1 MKENRTAARF
11 LILLL
16 MVLVL
21 AGCLPVR
28 AESYDAGTMRLLR
41 YEGEVEILDKDGQP
55 RFVLENVRFASG
67 ETMQTGSGSMASVSL
82 DSAKIVT
89 LGADTRVSFS
99 QESSHLL
106 LRLLEGT
113 IFLDVQEKLDENESL
128 DIQTSTMTIG
138 IRGTMVCVSHSE
150 DEQASRS
157 QIMLLEGKTD
167 LDYLDASGSHRL
179 LPLSAGQKADVLQS
193 GGDGGGATPA
203 VSQLSAGDIP
213 VLVRRII
220 SEDPAVRQ
228 RVLEGSE
235 EAAAIFSPAQEAP
248 VPETVNPYPDQGD
261 WTWNE
266 TVTLVAQSAS
276 KLYDGEA
283 LTRSSNVLV
292 YGLPG
297 DFTIDVS
304 ARGSQ
309 TDAGSSENMVSDC
322 VIRNAMGEDVTG
334 HFKSIR
340 KISGQLVV
348 NPIPVSVWT
357 GSAEKYYDGEPL
369 TNPEAGV
376 KVLDHP
382 VSEQPDWGNTSVVSQ
397 TSLGSEAMIAVS
409 GSTWVH
415 AVNPI
420 TKESQDIELLAGQ
433 RLTVCLKNEQ
443 TQDSIYYQIDT
454 LKVEDLPEE
463 ILILY
468 ANNPGLLSKACEET
482 GWDPALLADR
492 INALE
497 IPEESAETKNGLV
510 IQSGVEDRLL
520 TDSASVRIDI
530 DSAITNYSTRALTE
544 KEAHFTPVVLN
555 ANITVTA
562 TGSQTEVGSSE
573 NGYTISWGGANE
585 NNYIVTREEL
595 GTLTVLPRPI
605 DGLVV
610 ITAASDSKTYDGIPL
625 RNGGYTVEGLPAG
638 YRLAAAV
645 SGSRTDAGTAENLI
659 TDYHIYGPSGED
671 ATDQFINVFTDS
683 GELAVNS
690 APLWITTGSAE
701 KVYDGGA
708 LENAE
713 ASIAGLVNGETAAI
727 SATGFL
733 TGRTGTADNTYEI
746 TWGTAKK
753 SNYYIASEKLGTLTI
768 EPLGM
773 SIDFGGAAAVYNGST
788 YLPDPVLTYTNGPHA
803 GETLAGIR
811 MRAADALFR
820 FILFTQ
826 DTLDVSVTGMG
837 TDAGTYSLSGSVS
850 SPDENL
856 FCMMPSFSGMT
867 LTISPREMTV
877 ETPSASKPYDG
888 TALTAGPAKVTGLV
902 SGETAAVTATG
913 SRTAVGESENTYAI
927 AWGSAKESNYTV
939 SEALGTLQVTANA
952 GPVTLTAVSAE
963 KVYDGT
969 PLTAEGVT
977 AEGLP
982 AGFTVTAAV
991 SGSRTDAGSSE
1002 NRIISYTI
1010 LDSEGSDVTG
1020 NFTGITAVSGTLKV
1034 TPAELTVTTGSA
1046 SKAYDGTALTNAEV
1060 SVTGL
1065 TGADQARVTVT
1076 ATGSQT
1082 GLGESENTY
1091 SIDWGGADKDNYTI
1105 IESLGKLTVEGYA
1118 TPVVFTALSAE
1129 KTYDGKPLTA
1139 GVTAEGLPAGFT
1151 FAASAEGSQTAV
1163 GTCANRVASYQ
1174 IFNEAAED
1182 VTVTFINVTV
1192 SDGTLTVKKAAL
1204 TIGTPD
1210 AEKPYDGTDLT
1221 AAGVTVT
1228 GLAESE
1234 EISVT
1239 VSGRQRAVGS
1249 SENSFTVNWG
1259 SVDSA
1264 NYTVAETPGTLTVTQ
1279 NDTPVTLT
1287 AQSVSMTYDGEAKAG
1302 FGGVTVEG
1310 LPPAVGIM
1318 AEAQWSAKDAGEYP
1332 LNVSYYLTDDEL
1344 GGIPNDY
1351 FTNITTV
1358 SGTLTVLP
1366 AALTVTTGS
1375 AEKKYDGTALTN
1387 AEASVTGLAGPDK
1400 DQVTVTADGSRT
1412 AVGESEN
1419 TYTISW
1425 GTAKESN
1432 YTVTKALG
1440 TLKVTAND
1448 GAVTLTAASAEKVYD
1463 GTPLTADGVD
1473 AEGLPAGFTVTAS
1486 VSGSQTDAGTCKN
1499 EIVSYRILD
1508 GNGGDVT
1515 ANFSNV
1521 TTADGT
1527 LTVNRVRLNLS
1538 FTGGGTHVYDG
1549 SEHAFNVVAE
1559 SPDMD
1564 DVDSAIR
1571 TVSDSPLTF
1580 AWVVRTSCGKLRL
1593 GGFPLGGRTDAG
1605 TYELNCTYT
1614 FMEGNADNFLV
1625 TVTPDTAVITPAPL
1639 TVSTGSAAKVYDG
1652 AALTAPASVTGLI
1665 GADASRV
1672 HVTATGAITD
1682 AGTAENTYTIDWG
1695 SANAGNYEITE
1706 EIGTLTVEKRSFH
1719 FTTYTQNAAG
1729 TKNYYAAVPYCGEN
1743 YQLGAGYSFSAAQTN
1758 YDDFTLEYS
1767 KNDPGSADM
1776 KITWTWGDSFTFHAA
1791 GGSGKDAGLY
1801 PVYGGVEFHSGNSAN
1816 YDVDYSCYPL
1826 EITPAELTVTTGSA
1840 SRAYDGTA
1848 LTNAEVSVAGL
1859 AEPDKDLVTVTASGS
1874 QTEVGESDNTYTIAW
1889 GTVKESN
1896 YTVSKSLGKLT
1907 VTANDG
1913 MVTLTAASAE
1923 KVYDGTALTADGAT
1937 AEGLPSG
1944 FTVTAAVSGS
1954 QTDAGSCESTITSY
1968 TILDGANQ
1976 DVTGNYTN
1984 VATVTGTLTVTPA
1997 VLTVTTGSASKVYDG
2012 TALTNAEA
2020 FITGLVGG
2028 ETAAVT
2034 ATGSITTAGTAENTY
2049 AIEWGT
2055 AKAGNYTLAESLGT
2069 LEVTPNDTLI
2079 TITSGDGY
2087 MRYKPYDCIVKNSDY
2102 TVEGL
2107 PAGFT
2112 LTAEITGEQSW
2123 AVGSSPN
2130 TIASYTI
2137 TKGSEDVTSCF
2148 SNVQKAEGTLT
2159 VGKAIVTIWSDDSEK
2174 TYSGTPLTG
2183 GTIHW
2188 TGIYGM
2194 DNAQNGITIT
2204 HDIWLTDAGSAED
2217 KFSVYWNYPELESL
2231 YEIEEH
2237 PGTLTVKPAQLTVT
2251 TGSASKAYDGT
2262 ALTNAEASVS
2272 GLAAGETV
2280 TVTAT
2285 GSQTAVGTGENTY
2298 TIEWVTAKAGNY
2310 TLTENLGTL
2319 TVAPNDTPITFRASS
2334 AEKVYDGTA
2343 LTSGGVTAEGLPAG
2357 FTFEAA
2363 ASGAQTDAGTGDNE
2377 VTSYKILKDGSDVTA
2392 GFTGITTEN
2401 GTLKVTPATAT
2412 VTTGSGSKM
2421 YDGAPLTRAEASIS
2435 GLAGGETAAVTAT
2448 GSQTDVGT
2456 GVNTYSI
2463 EWGTAKADNYTLTE
2477 NLGELQVTVN
2487 STAVTFTAGSA
2498 SKPYDGTALTLNQV
2512 TASGLPSGLSFTAS
2526 ASGSRT
2532 DAGTGENTVFSYVI
2546 LDGTNADVT
2555 ANFNNI
2561 TTVPGELTVTPRK
2574 VSFDLNGT
2582 SRKYNSLPLFPSKV
2596 TGEDEDGSVLVPTS
2610 ENSIGDYYLGLPYK
2624 LESVFSLVGSDEITV
2639 TSGPEFE
2646 SGCTD
2651 VGSYTIIPQIVFS
2664 SGDAANYEFSYINN
2678 IFSVTRMNI
2687 RVDVLAGEPVEYDG
2701 AFHTGDVKVYVED
2714 AELTD
2719 RSYYDAS
2726 KKWRYDSDELSI
2738 YVEVEGGRTDAGE
2751 SDLTCSCSFS
2761 TYYNSDPSGNINLT
2775 VNDGVRLT
2783 VLPKPAT
2790 VSTGSAE
2797 KVYDGTALT
2806 APGTLTGLVA
2816 SDESKV
2822 TWNATGTIT
2831 DAGTAS
2837 NTYTINW
2844 GDVNPNNYAITENL
2858 GTLIVK
2864 PAPIKV
2870 STKDISESKTYDG
2883 NPSPVNT
2890 ARPTISGWHEA
2901 GIEAVSQ
2908 PNQITDV
2915 GEVPLKYEMN
2925 WGSAKESNY
2934 EITDELGTLSITPL
2948 PVTFDMNCYD
2958 MNFNGYPAL
2967 PDGIEGTYGGG
2978 GIVEKANEEFIHD
2991 SHGMPVSLTAEFN
3004 LIGSD
3009 KVRLYT
3015 EGQVNVG
3022 SFTLEPEPE
3031 MLSGKAGNYVFSYT
3045 DNTGSVSPLEA
3056 QFSLGGGY
3064 PVYYDGQF
3072 HGGDLRV
3079 YCDNEGF
3086 FSTDKVNDTQWR
3098 VSCYN
3103 GDAIDVTITG
3113 GGTELGTYTLSCT
3126 YAFAPGT
3133 PANYDISFWGETLE
3147 IKTIDT
3153 PVTFTAESLSK
3164 TYDGTPLSGGA
3175 VTMTDGWLL
3184 WDYTWTG
3191 TVSGSRTDAGIGENG
3206 LEVHIFNENGID
3218 VTGTYTNLTLVKGTL
3233 TVEKAPLTVKTSSA
3247 SKAYDGTP
3255 LEGGEATVTGL
3266 VNGET
3271 ITVTTSSLTE
3281 VGTAPNDYTIDWG
3294 TVNKDNYTITD
3305 EIGTL
3310 EVTAAD
3316 TAVTL
3321 TAASAEKYYDGT
3333 ALTSNEI
3340 TAAGLPGG
3348 FTVEGTT
3355 SGSQTNAGSTANK
3368 IETYKIFNPEHE
3380 DVTGSF
3386 TEVTLQDGML
3396 TVKPIELTLT
3406 PHLANNVVCVWDN
3419 LNDYYDLENSLT
3431 GEITP
3436 AMDLDIHVIEGEL
3449 MDVRFADISFA
3460 VATPRY
3466 RDFEPALGEHVID
3479 HLEVE
3484 YLWYGNLDNVKITYV
3499 PVAYEV
3505 VPIEFSVD
3513 LAGGTYIGD
3522 SLSRTP
3528 VVTLLNSEWA
3538 GEEFECEFVSY
3549 DDALMTESWTA
3560 MIHDCVMSLSVQR
3573 TAAGGTSWTLQGSA
3587 SIPDYDDSLIH
3598 CTWTNDML
3606 NIIPLQIRA
3615 DLGGGEYTY
3624 GEEVKKDPALTYLN
3638 GPHAGETVAF
3648 SSETWDGDGT
3658 SASYDF
3664 VLYNG
3669 VTMSLDVSFGVLGD
3683 SEWNYVMSPSSNL
3696 DGNSGYDIAYVN
3708 NTYVVNPAPLTVTTE
3723 SASKAYDGTA
3733 LKNEGASVSGL
3744 VHGETVT
3751 VAATGSQT
3759 DVGSS
3764 DNTYSI
3770 DWGTTEEGHYTL
3782 IENLGTLEVTVNDT
3796 LAVTLTAASDSRDY
3810 DGTAL
3815 ENSGVTASGLPEG
3828 FTVTATA
3835 SGSQT
3840 DAGSS
3845 KNTVDD
3851 GWVIRNAA
3859 SDDVTAYFTNII
3871 RVDGTLTVRPAK
3883 IKVSTKDISE
3893 SKTYDGKPSPV
3904 NTDRPTITGT
3914 LYDADIE
3921 AVSKSNQITD
3931 VGTVPLQYEMNWGS
3945 AKESNYE
3952 ITDELGTLTI
3962 TQAEAAVTTGSAS
3975 KPYDGTPLT
3984 NTEADIDGL
3993 VNDETAAVTA
4003 NGSQTEV
4010 GSSENGYTI
4019 VWGTAKSANYS
4030 VTEEL
4035 GTLEVTK
4042 NNAEITL
4049 TAASASKEYDGN
4061 ALTDSSVTA
4070 DGLPAGFT
4078 VEATASGSQTDAGES
4093 ANVVNDGYV
4102 IKNASGEDK
4111 TANFTNI
4118 RKVDGKLTVTKAT
4131 VTVTTNTASKT
4142 YDGTALFGSD
4152 ASVSGLVSGETVTVN
4167 ATGSRTDAGTS
4178 DNTYAIIWDNAKESN
4193 YTVHEELGKLT
4204 VEKRQFSASSFFT
4217 DDISGEPCR
4226 EAVYNGKEYYVNI
4239 GVSAPLAGYSVDHS
4253 PLYQHEMDLTVTWW
4267 IWGDSCT
4274 FHATGSARDAGE
4286 HSTTCVVE
4294 FSSGNPDNY
4303 EIEITCDK
4311 LKITPAPIT
4320 VTARSYEKKYD
4331 GSPLPEETDPPVISG
4346 SFYGDDYLYAEH
4358 TGETITDVGTEP
4370 RGCTYSFGGDTNPDN
4385 YSVSVEQ
4392 GSLTVTKRNLI
4403 VRSSDA
4409 QKPYDG
4415 EPLTM
4420 HEYSIE
4426 GDGLAPDETITVDF
4440 TGSQTEPD
4448 SSPNTFTVIWD
4459 TAKEGNYDLVP
4470 VYGTLTVTEAEESG
4484 LSGMFSLGT
4493 RDANKADVSETD
4505 PTAGITDETGEMG
4518 EPPETDPSADPP
4530 DETGDQ
4536 ATADQQA
4543 PPGSGLSDGSGADGS
4558 EPDPQKAEPADA
4570 DGASGPDA
4578 AESQSGEAADTEETA
4593 VPDSAADPSGTEQ
4606 TDSARQ
4612 LTSRFTFSAMPSGG
4626 QAENS
4631 LRDNAADDGDA
4642 AEDTAGAEVT
4652 DEAAGDAAWDDSW
4665 TAEPL
4670 YLEIDL
4676 GGMTMEYG
4684 RARDS
4689 ALKPKLTYMS
4699 GDYAGLTVD
4708 PEMEAPVPGGCEAV
4722 FRLLTGDTL
4731 TLTVSGFTSFDSG
4744 VYPLAGSCRFSGG
4757 AAWNTVVDYT
4767 NDTVTVTPSQLT
4779 VASLSAEKDY
4789 DGEPLVMHESYID
4802 GLAYGETI
4810 MVNYT
4815 GSQTEPG
4822 SSENT
4827 FYVSWGTARETNY
4840 LLNTIYGT
4848 LTVNDPVMS
4857 GVPKPADTA
4866 PEPTAAPAGDEGGDG
4881 EPEATPTPSGDEG
4894 ADGDPEPTPTP
4905 PGEGEEGSGETD
4917 PAADS
4922 PGEGEDEGGEPDP
4935 DANPPG
4941 DPPASDGGEEGGT
4954 EPDPAADPPEES
4966 GGTEESTEPGPPAD
4980 PPEESGWHD
4989 SAEPD
4994 LLPSDPE
5001 ESGGGA
5007 EESSLPEPSSD
5018 PPDAGGFSEP
5028 DPVIPDSEPSG
5039 GHEPQETV
5047 SDPPGT
5053 GE

>member
-1 MKENRTAARF
+1 MKEKQFSAVHF
-11 LILLL
+11 LIFILAFF
-16 MVLVL
+16 ML
-21 AGCLPVR
+21 AGLMPAR
-28 AESYDAGTMRLLR
+28 AETYDAGTMRLLR
-41 YEGEVEILDKDGQP
+41 YEGDVEILDKDGQP

-89 LGADTRVSFS
+89 LDADTRVAFT
-99 QESSHLL
+99 QESSHLM

-150 DEQASRS
+150 DEQASRT

-167 LDYLDASGSHRL
+167 LDYQDSSGSHRL
-179 LPLSAGQKADVLQS
+179 LPLSAGQKADVQLS
-193 GGDGGGATPA
+193 GGDGGTVTPA

-213 VLVRRII
+213 ALVRKMI
-220 SEDPAVRQ
+220 SEDPAIRQ
-228 RVLEGSE
+228 RVREGSE
-235 EAAAIFSPAQEAP
+235 EAAAIFEPVQEAP
-248 VPETVNPYPDQGD
+248 APETVNPYPDQGD

-309 TDAGSSENMVSDC
+309 TDAGTSENMVSDC

-334 HFKSIR
+334 HFRSIR

-369 TNPEAGV
+369 TNPEAGIRI
-376 KVLDHP
+376 LDRP
-382 VSEQPDWGNTSVVSQ
+382 VSEQPDWGNTSVVSR
-397 TSLGSEAMIAVS
+397 TALGSEAMIAVS

-415 AVNPI
+415 AANPI
-420 TKESQDIELLAGQ
+420 TKETQDIELMAGQ

-443 TQDSIYYQIDT
+443 TEDSIYYQIDT
-454 LKVEDLPEE
+454 LRVEDLPDE

-482 GWDPALLADR
+482 GWDPALLAER
-492 INALE
+492 INALD
-497 IPEESAETKNGLV
+497 IPEESAVTKNGLTV
-510 IQSGVEDRLL
+510 QDGVEERLL

-544 KEAHFTPVVLN
+544 KEAQFTPIVLN
-555 ANITVTA
+555 ADITVTA
-562 TGSQTEVGSSE
+562 AGSQTEVGSSE

-585 NNYIVTREEL
+585 NNYVITGEDL
-595 GTLTVLPRPI
+595 GTLTVLPKPI
-605 DGLVV
+605 EDTVV
-610 ITAASDSKTYDGIPL
+610 IQAVSDSKTYDGKLL
-625 RNGGYTVEGLPAG
+625 RNGEYTVYGLPAG
-638 YRLAAAV
+638 YRVLASV
-645 SGSRTDAGTAENLI
+645 SGSRTDAGITENRI
-659 TDYHIYGPSGED
+659 TDYHIYGPSGEE
-671 ATDQFINVFTDS
+671 ATDQFLNVLTES
-683 GELAVNS
+683 GILAVNS

-701 KVYDGGA
+701 KVYDGEA
-708 LENAE
+708 LENTE
-713 ASIAGLVNGETAAI
+713 ASIEGLVSGETAAI
-727 SATGFL
+727 SATGIL
-733 TGRTGTADNTYEI
+733 TGRTGTADNPYEI

-753 SNYYIASEKLGTLTI
+753 DNYYIVSEKLGTLTI
-768 EPLGM
+768 EPLAI
-773 SIDFGGAAAVYNGST
+773 SIDFGGAEADYDGSV

-803 GETLAGIR
+803 GETLTGIR

-820 FILFTQ
+820 FVLFTQ
-826 DTLDVSVTGMG
+826 DTVDVTVTGMG

-850 SPDENL
+850 SPDDDL
-856 FCMMPSFSGMT
+856 FSLAPSFSGMT
-867 LTISPREMTV
+867 LTINPRVLTI

-888 TALTAGPAKVTGLV
+888 SALTAGPAKVTGLV
-902 SGETAAVTATG
+902 PGETVTVTAAG
-913 SRTAVGESENTYAI
+913 SQTAVGESENTCTI
-927 AWGSAKESNYTV
+927 AWDTAKESNYTV
-939 SEALGTLQVTANA
+939 IEQLGTLKVSANA
-952 GPVTLTAVSAE
+952 GTVILTAASAE
-963 KVYDGT
+963 KVYDGA
-969 PLTAEGVT
+969 PLTADGVH

-982 AGFTVTAAV
+982 AGFAVTASL
-991 SGSRTDAGSSE
+991 SGSRTDAGSSANE
-1002 NRIISYTI
+1002 ITSYTI
-1010 LDSEGSDVTG
+1010 LDGDGNDVTG
-1020 NFTGITAVSGTLKV
+1020 NFTNVEMVSGTLTVGKAPV
-1034 TPAELTVTTGSA
+1034 TIATGSA
-1046 SKAYDGTALTNAEV
+1046 SKPYDGTALTNAEV

-1065 TGADQARVTVT
+1065 SGADQARVTVT

-1105 IESLGKLTVEGYA
+1105 TESLGKLTVEGYA
-1118 TPVVFTALSAE
+1118 TPVVFTALSGE
-1129 KTYDGKPLTA
+1129 KVYDGTPLTA

-1163 GTCANRVASYQ
+1163 GTGANKVASYQ

-1182 VTVTFINVTV
+1182 VTVTFIDVTV

-1204 TIGTPD
+1204 TIATD
-1210 AEKPYDGTDLT
+1210 SAQKPYDGTDLT

-1228 GLAESE
+1228 GLAEGE

-1239 VSGRQRAVGS
+1239 AAGRQRAVGS

-1264 NYTVAETPGTLTVTQ
+1264 NYTVTEAPGTLTVTP
-1279 NDTPVTLT
+1279 NDTPITLT
-1287 AQSVSMTYDGEAKAG
+1287 AQSMSMTYDGEAKAG
-1302 FGGVTVEG
+1302 FGSVTVEG
-1310 LPPAVGIM
+1310 LPSAVGIM
-1318 AEAQWSAKDAGEYP
+1318 AEAQWSARDAGEYP

-1344 GGIPNDY
+1344 GGIPDGY

-1358 SGTLTVLP
+1358 PGTLTVLP

-1387 AEASVTGLAGPDK
+1387 AEASVTGLAEADK
-1400 DQVTVTADGSRT
+1400 DQVTVTANGSRT

-1419 TYTISW
+1419 TYTIAW

-1432 YTVTKALG
+1432 YTVQKTLG

-1463 GTPLTADGVD
+1463 GTPLTADGVK

-1508 GNGGDVT
+1508 GNGEDVT
-1515 ANFSNV
+1515 AGFADV
-1521 TTADGT
+1521 TTVDGT

-1571 TVSDSPLTF
+1571 TVSNSPLTF

-1614 FMEGNADNFLV
+1614 FMEGNPDNFFV

-1652 AALTAPASVTGLI
+1652 TALTAPAEVTGLI
-1665 GADASRV
+1665 GADQSRV
-1672 HVTATGAITD
+1672 KVTTTGTITD
-1682 AGTAENTYTIDWG
+1682 AGTAENTYTVDWG
-1695 SANAGNYEITE
+1695 SANAGNYTITE

-1743 YQLGAGYSFSAAQTN
+1743 YRLGVGYGFDAGQTVQ
-1758 YDDFTLEYS
+1758 DDFTLQHIV
-1767 KNDPGSADM
+1767 NDPGSVDM
-1776 KITWTWGDSFTFHAA
+1776 KITWTWGDSFTFHAT
-1791 GGSGKDAGLY
+1791 GGSGKDAGDY
-1801 PVYGGVEFHSGNSAN
+1801 PVFGGVEFHSGNPAN
-1816 YDVDYSCYPL
+1816 YNVDYSCYPL

-1848 LTNAEVSVAGL
+1848 LTNAEVSVTGL
-1859 AEPDKDLVTVTASGS
+1859 AETDKDQVTVTAAGS
-1874 QTEVGESDNTYTIAW
+1874 QTAVGESENTFAIAW
-1889 GTVKESN
+1889 GTVKENN

-1913 MVTLTAASAE
+1913 MVTLTAASEE
-1923 KVYDGTALTADGAT
+1923 KVYDGTVLTADGVT
-1937 AEGLPSG
+1937 AEGLPAG
-1944 FTVTAAVSGS
+1944 FTVSAAVSGS
-1954 QTDAGSCESTITSY
+1954 QKDAGSCDNTITSY
-1968 TILDGANQ
+1968 TILDSASQ
-1976 DVTGNYTN
+1976 DVTGNFTN

-1997 VLTVTTGSASKVYDG
+1997 ELTVTTGSASRAYDG

-2020 FITGLVGG
+2020 FITGLAGG

-2034 ATGSITTAGTAENTY
+2034 ATGAVTAVGTAENTY

-2055 AKAGNYTLAESLGT
+2055 AKAG
-2069 LEVTPNDTLI
+2069 
-2079 TITSGDGY
+2079 
-2087 MRYKPYDCIVKNSDY
+2087 
-2102 TVEGL
+2102 
-2107 PAGFT
+2107 
-2112 LTAEITGEQSW
+2112 
-2123 AVGSSPN
+2123 
-2130 TIASYTI
+2130 
-2137 TKGSEDVTSCF
+2137 
-2148 SNVQKAEGTLT
+2148 
-2159 VGKAIVTIWSDDSEK
+2159 
-2174 TYSGTPLTG
+2174 
-2183 GTIHW
+2183 
-2188 TGIYGM
+2188 
-2194 DNAQNGITIT
+2194 
-2204 HDIWLTDAGSAED
+2204 
-2217 KFSVYWNYPELESL
+2217 
-2231 YEIEEH
+2231 
-2237 PGTLTVKPAQLTVT
+2237 
-2251 TGSASKAYDGT
+2251 
-2262 ALTNAEASVS
+2262 
-2272 GLAAGETV
+2272 
-2280 TVTAT
+2280 
-2285 GSQTAVGTGENTY
+2285 
-2298 TIEWVTAKAGNY
+2298 
-2310 TLTENLGTL
+2310 
-2319 TVAPNDTPITFRASS
+2319 
-2334 AEKVYDGTA
+2334 
-2343 LTSGGVTAEGLPAG
+2343 
-2357 FTFEAA
+2357 
-2363 ASGAQTDAGTGDNE
+2363 
-2377 VTSYKILKDGSDVTA
+2377 
-2392 GFTGITTEN
+2392 
-2401 GTLKVTPATAT
+2401 
-2412 VTTGSGSKM
+2412 
-2421 YDGAPLTRAEASIS
+2421 
-2435 GLAGGETAAVTAT
+2435 
-2448 GSQTDVGT
+2448 
-2456 GVNTYSI
+2456 
-2463 EWGTAKADNYTLTE
+2463 NYTLTE

-2498 SKPYDGTALTLNQV
+2498 SKPYDGTALTLNKV

-2664 SGDAANYEFSYINN
+2664 SGDSANYEFSYINN
-2678 IFSVTRMNI
+2678 IFSITRMNI

-2701 AFHTGDVKVYVED
+2701 AFHTGDVRVYVED

-2751 SDLTCSCSFS
+2751 SDLTCSCNFS

-2783 VLPKPAT
+2783 VLPKPVT

-2831 DAGTAS
+2831 DAGTAP

-2844 GDVNPNNYAITENL
+2844 GDVNANNYAITENL
-2858 GTLIVK
+2858 GTLKVK

-2915 GEVPLKYEMN
+2915 GEIPLKYEMI

-2934 EITDELGTLSITPL
+2934 EITEELGTLSITPL

-2958 MNFNGYPAL
+2958 MDFNGYPAL

-2978 GIVEKANEEFIHD
+2978 GTVEKAGEEFSHD
-2991 SHGMPVSLTAEFN
+2991 SYGMPVSLTAEFN
-3004 LIGSD
+3004 LIGGG

-3015 EGQVNVG
+3015 EGQVNAG

-3086 FSTDKVNDTQWR
+3086 FSESKVSDTQWR
-3098 VSCYN
+3098 VSCHN

-3164 TYDGTPLSGGA
+3164 TYDGTPLSGGT
-3175 VTMTDGWLL
+3175 VEMTEGWLL

-3233 TVEKAPLTVKTSSA
+3233 TVEKAPLTIKTGSA

-3281 VGTAPNDYTIDWG
+3281 VGTAPNNYTIDWG

-3355 SGSQTNAGSTANK
+3355 SGSQT
-3368 IETYKIFNPEHE
+3368 
-3380 DVTGSF
+3380 
-3386 TEVTLQDGML
+3386 
-3396 TVKPIELTLT
+3396 
-3406 PHLANNVVCVWDN
+3406 
-3419 LNDYYDLENSLT
+3419 
-3431 GEITP
+3431 
-3436 AMDLDIHVIEGEL
+3436 
-3449 MDVRFADISFA
+3449 
-3460 VATPRY
+3460 
-3466 RDFEPALGEHVID
+3466 
-3479 HLEVE
+3479 
-3484 YLWYGNLDNVKITYV
+3484 
-3499 PVAYEV
+3499 
-3505 VPIEFSVD
+3505 
-3513 LAGGTYIGD
+3513 
-3522 SLSRTP
+3522 
-3528 VVTLLNSEWA
+3528 
-3538 GEEFECEFVSY
+3538 
-3549 DDALMTESWTA
+3549 
-3560 MIHDCVMSLSVQR
+3560 
-3573 TAAGGTSWTLQGSA
+3573 
-3587 SIPDYDDSLIH
+3587 
-3598 CTWTNDML
+3598 
-3606 NIIPLQIRA
+3606 
-3615 DLGGGEYTY
+3615 
-3624 GEEVKKDPALTYLN
+3624 
-3638 GPHAGETVAF
+3638 
-3648 SSETWDGDGT
+3648 
-3658 SASYDF
+3658 
-3664 VLYNG
+3664 
-3669 VTMSLDVSFGVLGD
+3669 
-3683 SEWNYVMSPSSNL
+3683 
-3696 DGNSGYDIAYVN
+3696 
-3708 NTYVVNPAPLTVTTE
+3708 
-3723 SASKAYDGTA
+3723 
-3733 LKNEGASVSGL
+3733 
-3744 VHGETVT
+3744 
-3751 VAATGSQT
+3751 
-3759 DVGSS
+3759 
-3764 DNTYSI
+3764 
-3770 DWGTTEEGHYTL
+3770 
-3782 IENLGTLEVTVNDT
+3782 
-3796 LAVTLTAASDSRDY
+3796 
-3810 DGTAL
+3810 
-3815 ENSGVTASGLPEG
+3815 
-3828 FTVTATA
+3828 
-3835 SGSQT
+3835 

-3845 KNTVDD
+3845 KNTVND
-3851 GWVIRNAA
+3851 GWVIRNAD
-3859 SDDVTAYFTNII
+3859 SDDVTAYFTNIT

-3893 SKTYDGKPSPV
+3893 SKTYDGQPSPV
-3904 NTDRPTITGT
+3904 NTDRPSISGWHE
-3914 LYDADIE
+3914 AGIE
-3921 AVSKSNQITD
+3921 AVSKSGQITD
-3931 VGTVPLQYEMNWGS
+3931 VGTVPLQYEMNWGG

-3952 ITDELGTLTI
+3952 ITEELGTLTI
-3962 TQAEAAVTTGSAS
+3962 TQAEATVTTGSAS
-3975 KPYDGTPLT
+3975 KPYDGTALT
-3984 NTEADIDGL
+3984 NTEASISGL
-3993 VNDETAAVTA
+3993 KNGETAAVTA
-4003 NGSQTEV
+4003 TGSQTEV
-4010 GSSENGYTI
+4010 GSSSNTYDITW
-4019 VWGTAKSANYS
+4019 VTAKEGNYNI
-4030 VTEEL
+4030 TDAL

-4049 TAASASKEYDGN
+4049 TAASASKEYDGD
-4061 ALTDSSVTA
+4061 ALTNSSVTA
-4070 DGLPAGFT
+4070 HGLPEGFT

-4093 ANVVNDGYV
+4093 ANVVNDGYI

-4118 RKVDGKLTVTKAT
+4118 RKVDGKLTVTKATVTVTTGSAGKAYDGTALTSGEASIAGLVTGETAAVTATGSQTEVGSSANSYSINWGSTNQDNYQVTEELGTLEVIANSKEITLTAASASKSYDSTALTKDEVTASGLPEGFTVEATASGSQTDAGYSANVVNDGYVIKNASGADKTANFTNVRKVDGKLTVSKAT

-4204 VEKRQFSASSFFT
+4204 VEKRQFRASSFFT

-4320 VTARSYEKKYD
+4320 VTARSEEKKYD
-4331 GSPLPEETDPPVISG
+4331 GSPLPEVTDPPMISG

-4358 TGETITDVGTEP
+4358 TGESITDVGTEP
-4370 RGCTYSFGGDTNPDN
+4370 RGCTYSWGGDTNPDN

-4426 GDGLAPDETITVDF
+4426 GDGLAPDETITVNF
-4440 TGSQTEPD
+4440 TGTQTEPY
-4448 SSPNTFTVIWD
+4448 SSPNTFTVSWD

-4484 LSGMFSLGT
+4484 FFGMFSLGT
-4493 RDANKADVSETD
+4493 KDAKQEDGNETD
-4505 PTAGITDETGEMG
+4505 PTAGITDETGETG
-4518 EPPETDPSADPP
+4518 EPPEPDPSADPP

-4536 ATADQQA
+4536 AAADQQA
-4543 PPGSGLSDGSGADGS
+4543 PPGGGLSDESGADGS
-4558 EPDPQKAEPADA
+4558 EPDPQMAEPADA
-4570 DGASGPDA
+4570 GGASGPDA
-4578 AESQSGEAADTEETA
+4578 AEPQSGEATDTEETA
-4593 VPDSAADPSGTEQ
+4593 APDSAADPSGTEL
-4606 TDSARQ
+4606 TDSVRS
-4612 LTSRFTFSAMPSGG
+4612 LPSRFTFSAMPSGG

-4631 LRDNAADDGDA
+4631 LRDDAAHDGDA
-4642 AEDTAGAEVT
+4642 AEDAAVPEAP
-4652 DEAAGDAAWDDSW
+4652 DEAAGDVAVDDPW

-4676 GGMTMEYG
+4676 GGMTVEYG
-4684 RARDS
+4684 RARSS

-4708 PEMEAPVPGGCEAV
+4708 PEMEMSVPGGCEAV

-4731 TLTVSGFTSFDSG
+4731 TLTVSGFTSFDAG

-4789 DGEPLVMHESYID
+4789 DGEPLVRHECDMD

-4822 SSENT
+4822 TSENT
-4827 FYVSWGTARETNY
+4827 FTVSWGTARETNY
-4840 LLNTIYGT
+4840 LLNPIYGT
-4848 LTVNDPVMS
+4848 LTVNDPGIS
-4857 GVPKPADTA
+4857 GVLKPADATPA
-4866 PEPTAAPAGDEGGDG
+4866 PTA
-4881 EPEATPTPSGDEG
+4881 
-4894 ADGDPEPTPTP
+4894 TP
-4905 PGEGEEGSGETD
+4905 PGEGDGEGEPEPTPVPPGEEDDGSGETD
-4917 PAADS
+4917 PAADQ
-4922 PGEGEDEGGEPDP
+4922 PGEEEDGGGGPDP
-4935 DANPPG
+4935 DVNPPE
-4941 DPPASDGGEEGGT
+4941 DPPASDGGEEGSA
-4954 EPDPAADPPEES
+4954 EPDPAADPPEEN
-4966 GGTEESTEPGPPAD
+4966 GEAEELPVSDPSED
-4980 PPEESGWHD
+4980 PPEESGWAD

-5001 ESGGGA
+5001 ESSGA
-5007 EESSLPEPSSD
+5007 EDSGDPEPFFD
-5018 PPDAGGFSEP
+5018 PPDAGGFFEP
-5028 DPVIPDSEPSG
+5028 DPVIPDNDPSG
-5039 GHEPQETV
+5039 GHVPQESV
-5047 SDPPGT
+5047 SDPPET